1 MTGRLQIFKVP
12 LILPSPAVQTTFCF
26 YRRCG
31 GEKVAENYQVSSVSF
46 SCFPSQRGTEQEMN
60 WKSKARKNVLG
71 GEGEENS
78 CKLGVETGRELCY
91 NESKL
96 YMPSLDLGRNLQKQG

>member
-1 MTGRLQIFKVP
+1 
-12 LILPSPAVQTTFCF
+12 
-26 YRRCG
+26 
-31 GEKVAENYQVSSVSF
+31 
-46 SCFPSQRGTEQEMN
+46 MN

>member
-31 GEKVAENYQVSSVSF
+31 GEKVAENHQVSSVSF
-46 SCFPSQRGTEQEMN
+46 SYRGTEQEMN
-60 WKSKARKNVLG
+60 WGSKARKKALG
-71 GEGEENS
+71 GEEEENS

-96 YMPSLDLGRNLQKQG
+96 